1 MFAKN
6 RCVQLVKRVPEFTIE
21 TMAANRTTEYAVRAL
36 TVLAL
41 EGNRS
46 RVWQAA
52 ELAKISGTP
61 PKFLEQVLRILG
73 KGGLVRS
80 RRGAGGGY
88 ELARPAVEIRMG
100 EIVRLMEKEAE
111 DLPRRGD
118 PVGEEWARMRRK
130 AREASDDVFRGDTL
144 EKFVE
149 RVKGR
154 ILATGKASEYQ
165 I

>member
-1 MFAKN
+1 
-6 RCVQLVKRVPEFTIE
+6 
-21 TMAANRTTEYAVRAL
+21 MAANRTTEYAVRAL

-88 ELARPAVEIRMG
+88 ELARPAADIRIG
-100 EIVRLMEKEAE
+100 DIIHLMEREAE
-111 DLPRRGD
+111 DSPKRSD
-118 PVGEEWARMRRK
+118 PVGEEWVRVRRK
-130 AREASDDVFRGDTL
+130 AREASEDVFREDSL

-154 ILATGKASEYQ
+154 IFASGKTSEYQ